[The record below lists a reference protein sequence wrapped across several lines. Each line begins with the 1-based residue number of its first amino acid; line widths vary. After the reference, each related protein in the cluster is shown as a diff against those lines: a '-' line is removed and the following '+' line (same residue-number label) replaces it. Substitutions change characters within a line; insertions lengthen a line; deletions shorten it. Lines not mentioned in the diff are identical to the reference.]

1 MEEREEKDM
10 AEEMLSRGEGW
21 IKSSMKEDISKT
33 LVIAPAVCVTRA
45 LSLSFCVHLSE
56 SLILLTKHVV
66 SWKPG
71 LGP

>member
-45 LSLSFCVHLSE
+45 L
-56 SLILLTKHVV
+56 
-66 SWKPG
+66 
-71 LGP
+71 